1 MGPGEK
7 SGAALVPAAT
17 SKPRNR
23 AARPRQVNVDF
34 TQITSDREIRLQF
47 RGAPRRSRILLVSL
61 ILAVSCLAVP
71 ACAQSPQGTIDTARA
86 FRPEVSAQPVPGS
99 ISGTVIDPSGAAV
112 CNAQVQ
118 LRHEEQFAPQ
128 ELLSGSDGEFS
139 FTNVSPG
146 AFQLTIAA
154 DGFATQTVSG
164 TLQSGESYSAP
175 RIALTLAAEK
185 TDVEVIVP
193 RVEVAEQEIKE
204 EEKQRVLGFL
214 PNFYVSYV
222 PEAAPLTT
230 KQKFELAWR
239 STLDPVN
246 LGITAAVAGAQQ
258 ANNSFKE
265 YGQGAQGYGKRY
277 GADFTDSV
285 TSIFIGSAI
294 LPSVLKQDPRYFYK
308 GTGSVRSRI
317 FYAVEMAVLCKGDNG
332 RLQPN
337 YSSILGSLAAGGI
350 SNLYYPANDR
360 SGTALTFENTA
371 IGIGTTAAANM
382 LQEFVIRKLTP
393 AGRNRDKR
401 ADSALLSD

>member
-1 MGPGEK
+1 MGEK
-7 SGAALVPAAT
+7 SGATLGHAAT
-17 SKPRNR
+17 SKLRNR
-23 AARPRQVNVDF
+23 AARPRQVNVNF
-34 TQITSDREIRLQF
+34 TQIASDRKIRLQF
-47 RGAPRRSRILLVSL
+47 RGAPRQSRILLVSL
-61 ILAVSCLAVP
+61 ILAVSSLAVP
-71 ACAQSPQGTIDTARA
+71 AFAQSQQGTIDAAQA
-86 FRPEVSAQPVPGS
+86 FGPEVSAQPVPGS
-99 ISGTVIDPSGAAV
+99 VSGTVIDPSGAAV
-112 CNAQVQ
+112 CNARVQ
-118 LRHEEQFAPQ
+118 LRHDDLPAAQ
-128 ELLSGSDGEFS
+128 ESLSGSDGGFS

-164 TLQSGESYSAP
+164 RLQSGADYSAA
-175 RIALTLAAEK
+175 RIALALAEEK

-222 PEAAPLTT
+222 PDAAPLTT

-246 LGITAAVAGAQQ
+246 LVITAAVAGAQQ
-258 ANNSFKE
+258 ADNSFKE

-277 GADFTDSV
+277 GADFTDSM

-317 FYAVEMAVLCKGDNG
+317 FYAFEMAVICKGDNG

-350 SNLYYPANDR
+350 SNLYYPVNDR
-360 SGTALTFENTA
+360 SGTALTLENTA

-393 AGRNRDKR
+393 AGRNRDKKT
-401 ADSALLSD
+401 DPALLSD